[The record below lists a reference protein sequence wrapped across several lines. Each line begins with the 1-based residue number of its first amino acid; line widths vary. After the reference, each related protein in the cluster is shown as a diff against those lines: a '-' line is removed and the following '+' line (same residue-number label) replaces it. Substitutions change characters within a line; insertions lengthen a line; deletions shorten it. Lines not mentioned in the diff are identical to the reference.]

1 MKATAP
7 VRKVNVARIIAS
19 ASKLV
24 ELAQEVA
31 LVLTVRMTI
40 KRKPLNAVR
49 NNLIR
54 SLIWLN

>member
-7 VRKVNVARIIAS
+7 VRKVNAARIIAS

-31 LVLTVRMTI
+31 LVLTVRMII

-54 SLIWLN
+54 SLI